1 MPIKTQ
7 MTTVL
12 SPSESREQFGLRAP
26 LRSRGHR
33 GRWFARHDGVTA
45 LLVYLAIAVLWY
57 RGVVMH
63 MTSNCA
69 CGLGAD
75 PGDNADFVWWL
86 QWFVHAL
93 GHGLPLLH
101 PTVIWTPTGVNLAGT
116 TASLLMGLVAA
127 PVTLLFGPIA
137 AYNVWMILG
146 PVLSAWAANRL
157 CRHITVSAPGSAPA
171 SLIAGAT
178 YGFSSFEIAH
188 LVGHPQMVMMAGPA
202 LLALYVIRLLD
213 RTLSR
218 RRFVVYT
225 SLLLVAQIF
234 ISVEVTFTMTVVG
247 AIALAAFWATGTS
260 AQRNLVKQLPTL
272 AVPWLIAAI
281 VTSWYTMQVL
291 TAPAYA
297 DGAAYLYPTD
307 LLSFLVPMP
316 YTWVG
321 GARLS
326 VISAHF
332 LGGANETTAY
342 LGWPLLL
349 VLGHYLFT
357 QRRARSA
364 RAIGLLLGVLT
375 LWTLGPIL
383 YVAGHVASRLPYRLL
398 TSLPLLS
405 ETLVGR
411 ISVYLALAAA
421 VVLAMWLA
429 SPHQRR
435 WLAWTCGAFAVA
447 ALLPNLASPSARN
460 VSVWQRPAFFYTST
474 YKRYLHRGESILP
487 LPWGYEGESYVWQAH
502 DGYYWNMASGYWLFT
517 PLPSWSS
524 KIVDDL
530 WLNEPQAGDG
540 PRFRE
545 LLVKRHVSDVVVLG
559 GYGKPWARTLRQ
571 AGLRVTATVG
581 GVTLYRVPPIGRT
594 KPVKAP

>member
-1 MPIKTQ
+1 

-12 SPSESREQFGLRAP
+12 SPSESREQSGLRAP

-45 LLVYLAIAVLWY
+45 LLVYLAVALLWY
-57 RGVVMH
+57 RGVVTH
-63 MTSNCA
+63 MTSSCA

-75 PGDNADFVWWL
+75 PGDNSDFVWWF

-93 GHGLPLLH
+93 GQGLPLLH

-116 TASLLMGLVAA
+116 TASLFMAVVAA
-127 PVTLLFGPIA
+127 PVTLLWGPIA
-137 AYNVWMILG
+137 AYNAWMILG
-146 PVLSAWAANRL
+146 PVISAWAANRL
-157 CRHITVSAPGSAPA
+157 CRHITGSAPA

-188 LVGHPQMVMMAGPA
+188 LVGHPQMAMMAGPA
-202 LLALYVIRLLD
+202 LLALCVIRLLD
-213 RTLSR
+213 GTLTR
-218 RRFVVYT
+218 RRFVVLT
-225 SLLLVAQIF
+225 SLLLIAQIF

-247 AIALAAFWATGTS
+247 AIALAAFWAAGAR
-260 AQRNLVKQLPTL
+260 AQRRRLVIELRTI
-272 AVPWLIAAI
+272 AVPWLVAAV
-281 VTSWYTMQVL
+281 VTSWYTVQVL

-316 YTWVG
+316 YTWLG

-326 VISAHF
+326 GISAHF

-357 QRRARSA
+357 QRRTRNG
-364 RAIGLLLGVLT
+364 RAIALLLGVLA
-375 LWTLGPIL
+375 LWTLGPIM
-383 YVAGHVASRLPYRLL
+383 YVAGHDTNNLPYRLF

-429 SPHQRR
+429 SAHRR
-435 WLAWTCGAFAVA
+435 RLLAWTCGAFAVA
-447 ALLPNLASPSARN
+447 ALLPNLASPSSRN
-460 VSVWQRPAFFYTST
+460 VSTWTRPAFFYTDT

-487 LPWGYEGESYVWQAH
+487 IPWGYQGESYAWQAQ
-502 DGYYWNMASGYWLFT
+502 DDMYWNMASGYWLFT
-517 PLPSWSS
+517 PLASWSS
-524 KIVDDL
+524 KITDDL
-530 WLNEPQAGDG
+530 WLNQPEPGDG
-540 PRFRE
+540 PRLRE
-545 LLVKRHVSDVVVLG
+545 LLAKRHVSDVVVLDG
-559 GYGKPWARTLRQ
+559 SVGHWAGTLRQ
-571 AGLRVTATVG
+571 AGLHVTTTAG
-581 GVTLYRVPPIGRT
+581 GVTLYRVPPAG
-594 KPVKAP
+594 KA